1 MTSTSVITKLT
12 YLRNYAELADDVLI
26 YHKLDSAI
34 RKMQSGLTI
43 KDFNNDDPYVRKL
56 LKNIHKRSLQNIHKL
71 ARKSF
76 SITPKTRL
84 FEILCNTHG
93 FTDFRIIFAFIKCS
107 GARTLEEARSLE
119 SAKCL
124 TPIQKLGLLYP
135 DRVKPITRKI
145 ANKIIA
151 RVFPE
156 TSMFNPCTPVGA
168 YRRKLSR
175 FDALDILMVS
185 SEYPIDHMGQ
195 QIVDDTSSNTD
206 HSTDHN
212 INNSSISHTTDY
224 TDTTNSTDDITTHIR
239 RPTNPAVN
247 DVFIKRM
254 SAKFVEQYPGY
265 PYIWDNDIL
274 RMLVPIKKYYYPVNV
289 YFTIRKHEPYK
300 MLNLTG
306 NDNFIRAIRTYART
320 QGITLL
326 DTSISGGKKRVR
338 YLERDIFDAIGL
350 YWITPKERNFS
361 IPDVKLLSNYKI

>member
-1 MTSTSVITKLT
+1 MSSISVITKLT
-12 YLRNYAELADDVLI
+12 YLRNYAELAGDVLR
-26 YHKLDSAI
+26 YRKLDSTI
-34 RKMQSGLTI
+34 RKLQSGLTTN
-43 KDFNNDDPYVRKL
+43 DFNNGDPYIRKL
-56 LKNIHKRSLQNIHKL
+56 LKRIHKRSMQSVHKL

-84 FEILCNTHG
+84 FEILCDTYG
-93 FTDFRIIFAFIKCS
+93 FTDFRAVFAFIKCS
-107 GARTLEEARSLE
+107 GARTLEEARSLK
-119 SAKCL
+119 SANCL
-124 TPIQKLGLLYP
+124 TPMQKLGILYP
-135 DRVKPITRKI
+135 NRVKPVTRKI

-185 SEYPIDHMGQ
+185 SEYPLDHMGQ
-195 QIVDDTSSNTD
+195 PIVSDTSSSTTSTTD
-206 HSTDHN
+206 HST
-212 INNSSISHTTDY
+212 SHTTDRI
-224 TDTTNSTDDITTHIR
+224 DTTDSTDDTIPIR
-239 RPTNPAVN
+239 RPINPAVN
-247 DVFIKRM
+247 DVFIERM
-254 SAKFVEQYPGY
+254 STMFDEQYPGY
-265 PYIWDNDIL
+265 PYIWDNDVLKI
-274 RMLVPIKKYYYPVNV
+274 LVPIKKYYYPVNV
-289 YFTIRKHEPYK
+289 YFTIREHEPYK

-350 YWITPKERNFS
+350 YWVTPKERNFS